1 MRLSIN
7 VLLFSVLPFLFFAQI
22 NFAQHQVPFSVIGSG
37 GASQSNSEYVLTGT
51 LGEPFIGKTESVA
64 NQVYSGFWYL
74 YYENVISSVED
85 DPLPLR
91 FRLEQNYPNPFN
103 PSTTIKFAVPERNL
117 VQIRLYTIIGEEVLL
132 LVNEEKDQG
141 WYEIKLNMNS
151 FSSGV
156 YIYRMNA
163 GNYVST
169 RKMILIK

>member
-7 VLLFSVLPFLFFAQI
+7 VLLFSVIPFLFFTQI

-37 GASQSNSEYVLTGT
+37 GASQSNSEYILMGT
-51 LGEPFIGKTESVA
+51 LGEAFIDKTESVA

-74 YYENVISSVED
+74 YYEDVVSSVNDEAI
-85 DPLPLR
+85 PEH
-91 FRLEQNYPNPFN
+91 FALEQNFPNPFN
-103 PSTTIKFAVPERNL
+103 PSTTIKFAVPQRNL

-132 LVNEEKDQG
+132 LLNEEKEKG

-156 YIYRMNA
+156 YIYRMNS

-169 RKMILIK
+169 KKMILVK